1 MKHKVRIMLLLN
13 ASRQYS
19 RALLA
24 GIARYSKVKGEWSFM
39 RPPPFWKAGKADSVF
54 ELARQAKPDGII
66 MGEQADMQKILS
78 LGIPT
83 VVSNYYSRQIDG
95 PVNIVTDHQAVG
107 RMAAEHLMACAF
119 TQFAYCGY
127 ENMFWS
133 SDRQDGFQSLLADNG
148 HEAIVYEPGKRPARD
163 DETALTRWIEHLPKP
178 IGMMACIDER
188 SQQIIEICRKLD
200 IDVPGQMGIVGVDN
214 DPLICELSS
223 RPLSSVNISAERAG
237 YEAAERLAGMISRR
251 RASRKPV
258 VIHPTYV
265 TQRFSTDIVNV
276 EDTALREAVR
286 FIRERAREPVDV
298 DAVVQRS
305 GVSRRSLERRFQSEL
320 GRSIYRQ
327 IRRVR
332 VACIK
337 TYLVDT
343 SLGIFEIARE
353 LGFPHVEH
361 FARYFRAETGES
373 PAAFRKRMARK

>member
-1 MKHKVRIMLLLN
+1 MKHKTRIMLLLN
-13 ASRQYS
+13 AGRQYS

-24 GIARYSKVKGEWSFM
+24 GIARYSRVKGQWSFM
-39 RPPPFWKAGKADSVF
+39 RPPPFWEAGKVDSVSKF
-54 ELARQAKPDGII
+54 VRQAKPDGII

-78 LGIPT
+78 LDIPT
-83 VVSNYYSRQIDG
+83 VVSNYYSRRIDG

-119 TQFAYCGY
+119 TRFAYCGY
-127 ENMFWS
+127 ETMFWS
-133 SDRQDGFQSLLADNG
+133 SDRQEGFQSSLADNG
-148 HEAIVYEPGKRPARD
+148 HEAIIYKPGNRPARD
-163 DETALTRWIEHLPKP
+163 NETSLARWIEHLPKP

-223 RPLSSVNISAERAG
+223 RPLSSVNVSAERG
-237 YEAAERLAGMISRR
+237 GFEAAERLAGMISRK

-258 VIHPTYV
+258 VIHPTHV

-276 EDTALREAVR
+276 GDPALREAVR
-286 FIRERAREPVDV
+286 FIREHAREPVDV
-298 DAVVQRS
+298 DTVVQHV
-305 GVSRRSLERRFQSEL
+305 GMSRRSLERRFQGEL
-320 GRSIYRQ
+320 GRSIYRE

-332 VACIK
+332 VARIE

-343 SLGIFEIARE
+343 NLAISEIARE
-353 LGFPHVEH
+353 LSFPHVDH

-373 PAAFRKRMARK
+373 PAGFRKRMAKR